1 MSNSN
6 SLSKGFTIMIP
17 VQKKVRVSVT
27 PMVIPITGGSVDN
40 SVSYDT
46 EETTTIHMK
55 TIVQSTNSVL
65 QQSDIKNTVNASM
78 SIIGDGVTGSGS
90 VGYESEYLSKVEE
103 SMSTTIEKA
112 EDETHTEKLELK
124 LNFDSKNKY
133 TIYQVEVDID
143 GEYNKSYMTGDE
155 IPSTATDFTYYLNVD
170 YSHVPQKLYLLIST
184 INVGTDTGEWS
195 TLNDIA
201 QTALNNLEKDIPGTW
216 KKFLLDLS
224 NNLWTDGDDQGSWTI
239 MKTAAHNAVSE
250 IEPIDGLRIFSNYI
264 QKITD
269 PSHND
274 WAWNKITGFTSS
286 YAF

>member
-1 MSNSN
+1 MSDSN
-6 SLSKGFTIMIP
+6 IVSKGFTIKIP

-170 YSHVPQKLYLLIST
+170 YSNVPKQIYLLISKL
-184 INVGTDTGEWS
+184 NVGEDTGEWS

-216 KKFLLDLS
+216 KKFLSNLS
-224 NNLWTDGDDQGSWTI
+224 NNLWTDGEDQSSWTI

-250 IEPIDGLRIFSNYI
+250 IEPIDGLRIFSDYI

-269 PSHND
+269 PSHNGD
-274 WAWNKITGFTSS
+274 AWNQITRFTSS